1 MPSVWNLLNNFE
13 AISDGSFASLAIASC
28 GTVPLLVNFRMDMI
42 KAISITTVKPRHREK
57 QISSHI
63 IQHRNG
69 R

>member
-1 MPSVWNLLNNFE
+1 
-13 AISDGSFASLAIASC
+13 
-28 GTVPLLVNFRMDMI
+28 MDRI
-42 KAISITTVKPRHREK
+42 KAISITTAKPRHREK